1 MATAMEHC
9 QRPWWKRP
17 PVWFIGIVLVVLGVV
32 VVMERTS
39 MQATTPYSTFLDH
52 LEAGR
57 IASVIFNGTE
67 ILGRFKTPSDN
78 PPSGGSAQNDSIRS
92 RVPDFG
98 DPSLIAEL
106 RKQRVAIEVASP
118 SAWTWLL
125 GRLPWPMLIVVGA
138 VLIAVVIRFLR
149 GGKAPP
155 GSALPMPPAHGMIGF
170 LAGFFAKPRQTMDS
184 DRHGGDEPMD
194 R

>member
-1 MATAMEHC
+1 MEHC

-17 PVWFIGIVLVVLGVV
+17 PVWVISILVIVLALVA
-32 VVMERTS
+32 VMEQTGK
-39 MQATTPYSTFLDH
+39 QATEPYSSFLDQI
-52 LEAGR
+52 EAGR
-57 IASVIFNGTE
+57 IASVTFNGME
-67 ILGRFKTPSDN
+67 VLARLKVPASSSLSAD
-78 PPSGGSAQNDSIRS
+78 SAQHDMVRS

-98 DPSLIAEL
+98 DPTLIAEL
-106 RKQRVAIEVASP
+106 RRQRVAIEVTSP

-125 GRLPWPMLIVVGA
+125 GRLPWPMLIVIGV
-138 VLIAVVIRFLR
+138 VLVAGFVRFLR
-149 GGKAPP
+149 GGNLPP
-155 GSALPMPPAHGMIGF
+155 GSTSPMPPAHGLIGL